1 MLRLAP
7 LFAMCDPV
15 VDLCVPLTC
24 TGNAVALLRLRDP
37 VTFNT
42 CANKACLPGAS
53 TYNARNCDTFSYCVI
68 LGWGYVD
75 DQFLSTFVP
84 VISITIHLPTTLKYG
99 QVRLYKDDICNF
111 LSNVMAPAYP
121 RPVGTTC
128 DIPVGVTDTRLG
140 DEGGPVLCYDGTRFA
155 VQGIIP
161 FNLFGIN
168 NQGYNPYVTDVAQ
181 YEAWIRNTIATY
193 N

>member
-1 MLRLAP
+1 MLRLVP
-7 LFAMCDPV
+7 LFAVCDPV
-15 VDLCVPLTC
+15 VDLCVLLTC

-84 VISITIHLPTTLKYG
+84 VISITI
-99 QVRLYKDDICNF
+99 RLSITRW
-111 LSNVMAPAYP
+111 L
-121 RPVGTTC
+121 
-128 DIPVGVTDTRLG
+128 TRLTAC
-140 DEGGPVLCYDGTRFA
+140 PVVR
-155 VQGIIP
+155 V
-161 FNLFGIN
+161 
-168 NQGYNPYVTDVAQ
+168 
-181 YEAWIRNTIATY
+181 
-193 N
+193 

>member
-1 MLRLAP
+1 
-7 LFAMCDPV
+7 MCNQGVLSCCRGDVNV
-15 VDLCVPLTC
+15 VCC
-24 TGNAVALLRLRDP
+24 
-37 VTFNT
+37 
-42 CANKACLPGAS
+42 
-53 TYNARNCDTFSYCVI
+53 
-68 LGWGYVD
+68 
-75 DQFLSTFVP
+75 Q
-84 VISITIHLPTTLKYG
+84 
-99 QVRLYKDDICNF
+99 
-111 LSNVMAPAYP
+111 
-121 RPVGTTC
+121 
-128 DIPVGVTDTRLG
+128 G